1 MMVEK
6 ILKIS
11 LSSLMILLLS
21 SCSIAGSWVYE
32 RLDSYLADYF
42 KEFADFSKEQ
52 NQEIELISEEFLNW
66 FSENELL
73 KIKLLI
79 EDLKKIDLKNPEE
92 RVASAYRQGEEIFA
106 RVNDFFERPIINF
119 SKGLN
124 EDQINQIDN
133 HFKELRKERE
143 EERKKEKKE
152 YKDRLLE
159 NYISGFDRIGIDLT
173 DDQVEAIKLKLEN
186 HIEVRKEWSE
196 LQQNWINEFVQL
208 LKRNNSY
215 GYESRMLA
223 YLDSL
228 EELGNEEFR
237 EKIEKNE
244 MLSMEIISFVFLTSN
259 ERQIK
264 GFNRSLDIYLKSI
277 NRILLK
283 RKVNNSA

>member
-1 MMVEK
+1 MVEK

-32 RLDSYLADYF
+32 RLDGYLADYF

-92 RVASAYRQGEEIFA
+92 RVASAYRQGEEIF
-106 RVNDFFERPIINF
+106 RKVNNFFERPIINF

-143 EERKKEKKE
+143 EERE
-152 YKDRLLE
+152 R
-159 NYISGFDRIGIDLT
+159 
-173 DDQVEAIKLKLEN
+173 
-186 HIEVRKEWSE
+186 
-196 LQQNWINEFVQL
+196 
-208 LKRNNSY
+208 
-215 GYESRMLA
+215 
-223 YLDSL
+223 SL
-228 EELGNEEFR
+228 ERRG
-237 EKIEKNE
+237 
-244 MLSMEIISFVFLTSN
+244 
-259 ERQIK
+259 
-264 GFNRSLDIYLKSI
+264 
-277 NRILLK
+277 
-283 RKVNNSA
+283 

>member
-32 RLDSYLADYF
+32 RLDGYLADYF

-73 KIKLLI
+73 KIKLII
-79 EDLKKIDLKNPEE
+79 EDLKNIDAKKPEE
-92 RVASAYRQGEEIFA
+92 KVASAYTQGEKIFK
-106 RVNDFFERPIINF
+106 RVNDFFKRPIINF

-124 EDQINQIDN
+124 EDQINQIDK

-143 EERKKEKKE
+143 EERKKEKEE

-159 NYISGFDRIGIDLT
+159 NYISGFDRIGIDLR
-173 DDQVEAIKLKLEN
+173 DDQLETIKIKLEN

-237 EKIEKNE
+237 DKIEKNE
-244 MLSMEIISFVFLTSN
+244 MLSMEIISFVFLTSDD
-259 ERQIK
+259 RQIQ
-264 GFNRSLDIYLKSI
+264 GFKRSLDIYLKSI
-277 NRILLK
+277 NRILSK
-283 RKVNNSA
+283 RTVN

>member
-1 MMVEK
+1 MMVK
-6 ILKIS
+6 NILKIS

-32 RLDSYLADYF
+32 RLDGYLADYF

-73 KIKLLI
+73 KIKLII
-79 EDLKKIDLKNPEE
+79 EDLKNIDAKKPEE
-92 RVASAYRQGEEIFA
+92 KVASAYTQGEEIFK
-106 RVNDFFERPIINF
+106 RVNDFFARPIINF

-124 EDQINQIDN
+124 EDQINQIDK

-143 EERKKEKKE
+143 EERKKEKEE

-159 NYISGFDRIGIDLT
+159 NYISGFDRIGIDLR
-173 DDQVEAIKLKLEN
+173 DDQLETIKIKLEN
-186 HIEVRKEWSE
+186 HIEVRKEWSK

-228 EELGNEEFR
+228 EELGSEEFR
-237 EKIEKNE
+237 NKIEKNE

-259 ERQIK
+259 DRQIK
-264 GFNRSLDIYLKSI
+264 GFKRSLDIYLKSI
-277 NRILLK
+277 NRILSK
-283 RKVNNSA
+283 RTVN

>member
-92 RVASAYRQGEEIFA
+92 RVASAYRQGEEIF
-106 RVNDFFERPIINF
+106 RKVNDFFERPIINF

-143 EERKKEKKE
+143 EERKKEEEE

-159 NYISGFDRIGIDLT
+159 NYISGFDRIGIDLR
-173 DDQVEAIKLKLEN
+173 DDQLETIKIKLEN

-196 LQQNWINEFVQL
+196 LQQNWINDFVQL

-223 YLDSL
+223 YLESL

-237 EKIEKNE
+237 DKIEKNE
-244 MLSMEIISFVFLTSN
+244 TLSMEIISFVFLTSDD
-259 ERQIK
+259 RQIQ
-264 GFNRSLDIYLKSI
+264 GFKRSLDIYLKSI
-277 NRILLK
+277 NRILSK
-283 RKVNNSA
+283 RTVN

>member
-1 MMVEK
+1 
-6 ILKIS
+6 
-11 LSSLMILLLS
+11 MILLLS

-79 EDLKKIDLKNPEE
+79 EDLKKIDTKNPEE
-92 RVASAYRQGEEIFA
+92 KVVSAYRQGEEIFA

-133 HFKELRKERE
+133 HFKELKEERE
-143 EERKKEKKE
+143 EERKNEKKE
-152 YKDRLLE
+152 YKERLLE
-159 NYISGFDRIGIDLT
+159 NYISGFDRIGIRLRH
-173 DDQVEAIKLKLEN
+173 DQLETIKIKLVN
-186 HIEVRKEWSE
+186 YVEVRKEWSE
-196 LQQNWINEFVQL
+196 LQQNWTNEFVQL
-208 LKRNNSY
+208 LKRNTSY
-215 GYESRMLA
+215 GYESRMSA
-223 YLDSL
+223 YLNSL

-237 EKIEKNE
+237 DKIEKNE

-259 ERQIK
+259 EKQIK

-283 RKVNNSA
+283 RKVINSA

>member
-32 RLDSYLADYF
+32 RLDNYLADYF

-73 KIKLLI
+73 RIKLLI

-143 EERKKEKKE
+143 EERKNEKKE

-215 GYESRMLA
+215 GYESRMSA

-237 EKIEKNE
+237 DKIEKNE

>member
-73 KIKLLI
+73 KIKLII
-79 EDLKKIDLKNPEE
+79 EDLKNIDAKKPEE
-92 RVASAYRQGEEIFA
+92 KVASAYTQGEEIFK

-124 EDQINQIDN
+124 KDQINQIDK

-143 EERKKEKKE
+143 EERKKEKEE

-159 NYISGFDRIGIDLT
+159 NYISGFDRIGIDLR
-173 DDQVEAIKLKLEN
+173 DDQLETIKIKLEN

-237 EKIEKNE
+237 DKIEKNE
-244 MLSMEIISFVFLTSN
+244 MLSMEIISFVFLTSDD
-259 ERQIK
+259 RQIK
-264 GFNRSLDIYLKSI
+264 GFKRSLDIYLKSI
-277 NRILLK
+277 NRILSK
-283 RKVNNSA
+283 RTVN

>member
-32 RLDSYLADYF
+32 RLDGYLADYF

-73 KIKLLI
+73 KIKLII
-79 EDLKKIDLKNPEE
+79 EDLKNIDAKKPEE
-92 RVASAYRQGEEIFA
+92 KVASAYTQGEEIFK
-106 RVNDFFERPIINF
+106 RVNDFFARPIINF

-124 EDQINQIDN
+124 EDQINQIDK

-143 EERKKEKKE
+143 EERKKEKEE

-159 NYISGFDRIGIDLT
+159 NYISGFDRIGIDLR
-173 DDQVEAIKLKLEN
+173 DDQLETIKIKLEN

-237 EKIEKNE
+237 DKIEKNE
-244 MLSMEIISFVFLTSN
+244 MLSMEIISFVFMTSDD
-259 ERQIK
+259 RQIK
-264 GFNRSLDIYLKSI
+264 GFERSLDIYLKSI
-277 NRILLK
+277 NRILSN
-283 RKVNNSA
+283 RKVN

>member
-32 RLDSYLADYF
+32 RLDGYLADYF

-73 KIKLLI
+73 KIKLII
-79 EDLKKIDLKNPEE
+79 EDLKNIDAKKPEE
-92 RVASAYRQGEEIFA
+92 KVASAYTQGEEIFK
-106 RVNDFFERPIINF
+106 RVNDFFARPIINF
-119 SKGLN
+119 SKGLK
-124 EDQINQIDN
+124 EDQINQIDK

-143 EERKKEKKE
+143 EERKKEKEE

-159 NYISGFDRIGIDLT
+159 NYISGFDRIGIDLR
-173 DDQVEAIKLKLEN
+173 DDQLETIKIKLEN

-237 EKIEKNE
+237 DKIEKNE
-244 MLSMEIISFVFLTSN
+244 MLSMEIISFVFLTSDD
-259 ERQIK
+259 RQIQ
-264 GFNRSLDIYLKSI
+264 GFKRSLDIYLKSI
-277 NRILLK
+277 NRILSK
-283 RKVNNSA
+283 RTVN

>member
-32 RLDSYLADYF
+32 RLDGYLADYF

-73 KIKLLI
+73 KIKLII
-79 EDLKKIDLKNPEE
+79 EDLKNIDAKKPEE
-92 RVASAYRQGEEIFA
+92 KVASAYTQGEEIFK
-106 RVNDFFERPIINF
+106 RVNDFFARPIINF

-124 EDQINQIDN
+124 EDQINQIDK

-143 EERKKEKKE
+143 EERKKEKEE

-159 NYISGFDRIGIDLT
+159 NYISGFDRIGIDLR
-173 DDQVEAIKLKLEN
+173 DDQLETIKIKLEK

-228 EELGNEEFR
+228 EELGSEEFR
-237 EKIEKNE
+237 NKIEKNE
-244 MLSMEIISFVFLTSN
+244 MLSMEIISFVFLTSDD
-259 ERQIK
+259 RQIK
-264 GFNRSLDIYLKSI
+264 GFKRSLDIYLKSI
-277 NRILLK
+277 NRILSK
-283 RKVNNSA
+283 RTVN

>member
-1 MMVEK
+1 
-6 ILKIS
+6 
-11 LSSLMILLLS
+11 MILLLS

-42 KEFADFSKEQ
+42 KEFANFSKEQ

-79 EDLKKIDLKNPEE
+79 EDLKKIDTKNPEE
-92 RVASAYRQGEEIFA
+92 KVLSAYRQGEEIFA

-133 HFKELRKERE
+133 HFKELRQEREKER
-143 EERKKEKKE
+143 KNEKKE
-152 YKDRLLE
+152 YKERLLE
-159 NYISGFDRIGIDLT
+159 NYISGFDRIGIRLR
-173 DDQVEAIKLKLEN
+173 DDQLETIKLKLEN
-186 HIEVRKEWSE
+186 HVEVRKEWSE
-196 LQQNWINEFVQL
+196 LQQNWTNEFVQL
-208 LKRNNSY
+208 LKRNTSY
-215 GYESRMLA
+215 GYESRMSA
-223 YLDSL
+223 YLNSL

-237 EKIEKNE
+237 DKIEKNE

-259 ERQIK
+259 EKQIK

-283 RKVNNSA
+283 RKVINSA

>member
-73 KIKLLI
+73 KIKLII
-79 EDLKKIDLKNPEE
+79 EDLKNIDAKKPEE
-92 RVASAYRQGEEIFA
+92 KVASAYTQGEKIFK
-106 RVNDFFERPIINF
+106 RVNDFFKRPIINF

-124 EDQINQIDN
+124 EDQINQIDK

-143 EERKKEKKE
+143 EERKKEEEE

-159 NYISGFDRIGIDLT
+159 NYISGFDRIGIDLR
-173 DDQVEAIKLKLEN
+173 DDQLETIKIKLEN

-223 YLDSL
+223 YLESL

-237 EKIEKNE
+237 DKIEKNE
-244 MLSMEIISFVFLTSN
+244 MLSMEIISFVFLTSDD
-259 ERQIK
+259 RQIK
-264 GFNRSLDIYLKSI
+264 GFKRSLDIYLKSI
-277 NRILLK
+277 NRILSN
-283 RKVNNSA
+283 RKVN

>member
-1 MMVEK
+1 MVKK
-6 ILKIS
+6 ILKICM
-11 LSSLMILLLS
+11 SSLMILLLS

-79 EDLKKIDLKNPEE
+79 EDLKKIDTKNPEE
-92 RVASAYRQGEEIFA
+92 KVVSAYRQGEEIFA

-133 HFKELRKERE
+133 HFKELREERE
-143 EERKKEKKE
+143 EERKNEKKE
-152 YKDRLLE
+152 YKERLLE
-159 NYISGFDRIGIDLT
+159 NYISGFDRIGIRLR
-173 DDQVEAIKLKLEN
+173 DDQLETIKIKLEN
-186 HIEVRKEWSE
+186 HVEVRKEWSE
-196 LQQNWINEFVQL
+196 LQQNWTNEFVQL
-208 LKRNNSY
+208 LKRNTSY
-215 GYESRMLA
+215 GYESRMSA
-223 YLDSL
+223 YLNSL

-237 EKIEKNE
+237 DKIEKNE

-259 ERQIK
+259 EKQIK
-264 GFNRSLDIYLKSI
+264 GFNSGLDIYLKSI

-283 RKVNNSA
+283 RKVINSA

>member
-1 MMVEK
+1 
-6 ILKIS
+6 
-11 LSSLMILLLS
+11 MILLLS

-42 KEFADFSKEQ
+42 KEFANFSKEQ

-79 EDLKKIDLKNPEE
+79 EGLKKIDTKNPEE
-92 RVASAYRQGEEIFA
+92 KVVSAYRQGEEIFA

-133 HFKELRKERE
+133 HFKELREERE
-143 EERKKEKKE
+143 EERKNEKKE
-152 YKDRLLE
+152 YKERLLE
-159 NYISGFDRIGIDLT
+159 NYISGFDRIGIRLR
-173 DDQVEAIKLKLEN
+173 DDQLETIKLKLEN
-186 HIEVRKEWSE
+186 HVEVRKEWSE
-196 LQQNWINEFVQL
+196 LQQNWTNEFVQL
-208 LKRNNSY
+208 LKRNTSY
-215 GYESRMLA
+215 GYESRMSA
-223 YLDSL
+223 YLNSL

-237 EKIEKNE
+237 DKIEKNE

-259 ERQIK
+259 EKQIK

-283 RKVNNSA
+283 RKVINSA

>member
-1 MMVEK
+1 
-6 ILKIS
+6 
-11 LSSLMILLLS
+11 MILLLS

-79 EDLKKIDLKNPEE
+79 EDLKKIDTKNPEE
-92 RVASAYRQGEEIFA
+92 KVVSAYRQGEEIFA

-133 HFKELRKERE
+133 HFKELRQEREKER
-143 EERKKEKKE
+143 KNEKKE
-152 YKDRLLE
+152 YKERLLE
-159 NYISGFDRIGIDLT
+159 NYISGFDRIGIRLI
-173 DDQVEAIKLKLEN
+173 DDQLETIQIKLEN
-186 HIEVRKEWSE
+186 HVEVRKEWSK
-196 LQQNWINEFVQL
+196 LQQNWTNEFVQL
-208 LKRNNSY
+208 LKRNTSY
-215 GYESRMLA
+215 GYESRMSA
-223 YLDSL
+223 YLNSL

-237 EKIEKNE
+237 DKIEKNE

-259 ERQIK
+259 EKQIK

-283 RKVNNSA
+283 RKVINSA

>member
-32 RLDSYLADYF
+32 RLDNYLADYF

-143 EERKKEKKE
+143 EERKNEKKE

-215 GYESRMLA
+215 GYESRMSA

-237 EKIEKNE
+237 DKIEKNE

>member
-1 MMVEK
+1 
-6 ILKIS
+6 
-11 LSSLMILLLS
+11 MILLLS

-42 KEFADFSKEQ
+42 KEFANFSKEQ

-79 EDLKKIDLKNPEE
+79 EDLKKIDTKNPEE
-92 RVASAYRQGEEIFA
+92 KVVSAYRQGEEIFA

-133 HFKELRKERE
+133 HFKELREERE
-143 EERKKEKKE
+143 EERKNEKKE
-152 YKDRLLE
+152 YKERLLE
-159 NYISGFDRIGIDLT
+159 NYISGFDRIGIRLR
-173 DDQVEAIKLKLEN
+173 DDQLETIKLKLEN
-186 HIEVRKEWSE
+186 HVEVRKEWSE
-196 LQQNWINEFVQL
+196 LQQNWTNEFVQL
-208 LKRNNSY
+208 LKRNTSY
-215 GYESRMLA
+215 GYESRMSA
-223 YLDSL
+223 YLNSL

-237 EKIEKNE
+237 DKIEKNE

-259 ERQIK
+259 EKQIK

-283 RKVNNSA
+283 RKVINSA

>member
-32 RLDSYLADYF
+32 RLDGYLADYF

-73 KIKLLI
+73 KIKLII
-79 EDLKKIDLKNPEE
+79 EDLKNIDAKKPEE
-92 RVASAYRQGEEIFA
+92 KVASAYTQGEEIFK
-106 RVNDFFERPIINF
+106 RVNDFFARPIINF

-124 EDQINQIDN
+124 EDQINQIDK

-143 EERKKEKKE
+143 EERKKEKEE

-159 NYISGFDRIGIDLT
+159 NYISGFDRIGIDLR
-173 DDQVEAIKLKLEN
+173 DDQLETIKIKLEN

-196 LQQNWINEFVQL
+196 LQQNWINDFVQL

-223 YLDSL
+223 YLESL

-237 EKIEKNE
+237 DKIEKNE
-244 MLSMEIISFVFLTSN
+244 MLSMEIISFVFLTSDD
-259 ERQIK
+259 RQIQ
-264 GFNRSLDIYLKSI
+264 GFKRSLDIYLKSI
-277 NRILLK
+277 NRILSK
-283 RKVNNSA
+283 RTVN

>member
-32 RLDSYLADYF
+32 RLDGYLADYF

-73 KIKLLI
+73 KIKLII
-79 EDLKKIDLKNPEE
+79 EDLKNIDAKKPEE
-92 RVASAYRQGEEIFA
+92 KVASAYAQGEKTFK
-106 RVNDFFERPIINF
+106 RVNDFFKRPIINF

-124 EDQINQIDN
+124 EDQINQIDK

-143 EERKKEKKE
+143 EERKKEKEE

-159 NYISGFDRIGIDLT
+159 NYISGFDRIGIDLR
-173 DDQVEAIKLKLEN
+173 DDQLETIKIKLEN

-196 LQQNWINEFVQL
+196 LQQNWINDFVQL

-223 YLDSL
+223 YLESL
-228 EELGNEEFR
+228 EELGNEKFR
-237 EKIEKNE
+237 DKIEKNE
-244 MLSMEIISFVFLTSN
+244 MLSMEIISVVFLTSDD
-259 ERQIK
+259 RQIK
-264 GFNRSLDIYLKSI
+264 GFKRSLDIYLKSI
-277 NRILLK
+277 NRILSK
-283 RKVNNSA
+283 RTVN

>member
-32 RLDSYLADYF
+32 RLDGYLADYF

-73 KIKLLI
+73 KIKLII
-79 EDLKKIDLKNPEE
+79 EDLKNIDAKKPEE
-92 RVASAYRQGEEIFA
+92 KVASAYTQGEEIFK
-106 RVNDFFERPIINF
+106 RVNDFFARPIINF

-124 EDQINQIDN
+124 EDQINQIDK

-143 EERKKEKKE
+143 EERKKEKEE

-159 NYISGFDRIGIDLT
+159 NYISGFDRIGIDLR
-173 DDQVEAIKLKLEN
+173 DDQLETIKIKLEN

-196 LQQNWINEFVQL
+196 LQQNWINDFVQL

-223 YLDSL
+223 YLESL
-228 EELGNEEFR
+228 EELGNKEFR
-237 EKIEKNE
+237 DKIEKNE
-244 MLSMEIISFVFLTSN
+244 MLSMEIISFVFLTSDD
-259 ERQIK
+259 RQIK
-264 GFNRSLDIYLKSI
+264 GFKRSLDIYLKSI
-277 NRILLK
+277 NRILSN
-283 RKVNNSA
+283 RKVN

>member
-32 RLDSYLADYF
+32 RLDGYLADYF

-73 KIKLLI
+73 KIKLII
-79 EDLKKIDLKNPEE
+79 EDLKNIDAKKPEE
-92 RVASAYRQGEEIFA
+92 KVASAYTQGEEIFK
-106 RVNDFFERPIINF
+106 RVNDFFARPIINF

-124 EDQINQIDN
+124 EDQINQIDK

-143 EERKKEKKE
+143 EERKKEKEE

-159 NYISGFDRIGIDLT
+159 NYISGFDRIGIDLR
-173 DDQVEAIKLKLEN
+173 DDQLETIKIKLEN

-237 EKIEKNE
+237 DKIEKNE
-244 MLSMEIISFVFLTSN
+244 MLSMEIISFVFLTSDD
-259 ERQIK
+259 RQIK
-264 GFNRSLDIYLKSI
+264 GFKRSLDIYLKSI
-277 NRILLK
+277 NRILSK
-283 RKVNNSA
+283 RTVN

>member
-32 RLDSYLADYF
+32 RLDGYLADYF

-73 KIKLLI
+73 KIKLII
-79 EDLKKIDLKNPEE
+79 EDLKNIDAKKPEE
-92 RVASAYRQGEEIFA
+92 KVASAYTQGEEIFK
-106 RVNDFFERPIINF
+106 RVNDFFARPIINF
-119 SKGLN
+119 SKGLK
-124 EDQINQIDN
+124 EDQINQIDK

-143 EERKKEKKE
+143 EERKKEKEE

-159 NYISGFDRIGIDLT
+159 NYISGFDRIGIDLR
-173 DDQVEAIKLKLEN
+173 DDQLETIKIKLEN

-196 LQQNWINEFVQL
+196 LQQNWINDFVQL

-223 YLDSL
+223 YLESL

-237 EKIEKNE
+237 DKIEKNE
-244 MLSMEIISFVFLTSN
+244 MLSMEIISFVFLTSDD
-259 ERQIK
+259 RQIK
-264 GFNRSLDIYLKSI
+264 GFKRSLDIYLKSI
-277 NRILLK
+277 NRILSN
-283 RKVNNSA
+283 RKVN

>member
-32 RLDSYLADYF
+32 RLDGYLADYF

-73 KIKLLI
+73 KIKLII
-79 EDLKKIDLKNPEE
+79 EDLKNIDAKKPEE
-92 RVASAYRQGEEIFA
+92 KVASAYAQGEKTFK
-106 RVNDFFERPIINF
+106 RVNDFFKRPIINF

-124 EDQINQIDN
+124 EDQINQIDK

-143 EERKKEKKE
+143 EERKKEKEE

-159 NYISGFDRIGIDLT
+159 NYISGFDRIGIDLR
-173 DDQVEAIKLKLEN
+173 DDQLETIKIKLEN

-196 LQQNWINEFVQL
+196 LQQNWINDFVQL

-223 YLDSL
+223 YLESL

-237 EKIEKNE
+237 DKIEKNE
-244 MLSMEIISFVFLTSN
+244 MLSMEIISFVFLTSDD
-259 ERQIK
+259 RQIK
-264 GFNRSLDIYLKSI
+264 GFKRSLDIYLKSI
-277 NRILLK
+277 NRILSN
-283 RKVNNSA
+283 RKVN

>member
-1 MMVEK
+1 
-6 ILKIS
+6 
-11 LSSLMILLLS
+11 MILLLS
-21 SCSIAGSWVYE
+21 SCSIAGSWIYE

-79 EDLKKIDLKNPEE
+79 EDLKKIDTKNPEE
-92 RVASAYRQGEEIFA
+92 KVVSAYRQGEEIFA

-133 HFKELRKERE
+133 HFKELREERE
-143 EERKKEKKE
+143 EERKNEKKE
-152 YKDRLLE
+152 YKERLLE
-159 NYISGFDRIGIDLT
+159 NYISGFDRIGIRLR
-173 DDQVEAIKLKLEN
+173 DDQLETIQIKLEN
-186 HIEVRKEWSE
+186 HVEVRKEWSK
-196 LQQNWINEFVQL
+196 LQQNWTNEFVQL
-208 LKRNNSY
+208 LKRNTSY
-215 GYESRMLA
+215 GYESRMSA
-223 YLDSL
+223 YLNSL

-237 EKIEKNE
+237 DKIEKNE

-259 ERQIK
+259 EKQIK

-283 RKVNNSA
+283 RKVINSA

>member
-1 MMVEK
+1 
-6 ILKIS
+6 
-11 LSSLMILLLS
+11 MILLLS

-42 KEFADFSKEQ
+42 KEFANFSKEQ

-79 EDLKKIDLKNPEE
+79 EDLKKIDTKNPEE
-92 RVASAYRQGEEIFA
+92 KVLSAYRQGEEIFA

-124 EDQINQIDN
+124 EYQINQIDN
-133 HFKELRKERE
+133 HFKELREERE
-143 EERKKEKKE
+143 EERKNEKKE
-152 YKDRLLE
+152 YKERLLE
-159 NYISGFDRIGIDLT
+159 NYISGFDRIGIRLR
-173 DDQVEAIKLKLEN
+173 DDQLETIQIKLEN
-186 HIEVRKEWSE
+186 HVEVRKEWSE
-196 LQQNWINEFVQL
+196 LQQNWTNEFVQL
-208 LKRNNSY
+208 LKRNTSY
-215 GYESRMLA
+215 GYESRMSA
-223 YLDSL
+223 YLNSL

-237 EKIEKNE
+237 DKIEKNE

-259 ERQIK
+259 EKQIK

-283 RKVNNSA
+283 RKVINSA

>member
-52 NQEIELISEEFLNW
+52 KQEIELISEEFLNW

-73 KIKLLI
+73 KIKLII
-79 EDLKKIDLKNPEE
+79 EDLKNIDAKKPEE
-92 RVASAYRQGEEIFA
+92 KVASAYTQGEEIFK

-124 EDQINQIDN
+124 KDQINQIDK

-143 EERKKEKKE
+143 EERKKEKEE

-159 NYISGFDRIGIDLT
+159 NYISGFDRIGIDLR
-173 DDQVEAIKLKLEN
+173 DDQLETIKIKLEN

-237 EKIEKNE
+237 DKIEKNE
-244 MLSMEIISFVFLTSN
+244 MLSMEIISFVFLTSDD
-259 ERQIK
+259 RQIK
-264 GFNRSLDIYLKSI
+264 GFKRSLDIYLKSI
-277 NRILLK
+277 NRILSN
-283 RKVNNSA
+283 RKVN

>member
-11 LSSLMILLLS
+11 LSSLMMLLLS

-73 KIKLLI
+73 KIKLII
-79 EDLKKIDLKNPEE
+79 EDLKNIDAKKPEE
-92 RVASAYRQGEEIFA
+92 KVASAYTQGEEIFK

-119 SKGLN
+119 SKELN
-124 EDQINQIDN
+124 GDQINQIDK

-143 EERKKEKKE
+143 EERKKEKEE

-159 NYISGFDRIGIDLT
+159 NYISGFDRIGIDLR
-173 DDQVEAIKLKLEN
+173 DDQLETIKIKLEN

-237 EKIEKNE
+237 DKIEKNE
-244 MLSMEIISFVFLTSN
+244 MLSMEIISFVFLTSDD
-259 ERQIK
+259 RQIK
-264 GFNRSLDIYLKSI
+264 GFKRSLDIYLKSI
-277 NRILLK
+277 NRILSK
-283 RKVNNSA
+283 RTVN

>member
-32 RLDSYLADYF
+32 RLDGYLADYF

-73 KIKLLI
+73 KIKLII
-79 EDLKKIDLKNPEE
+79 EDLKNIDAKKPEE
-92 RVASAYRQGEEIFA
+92 KVASAYTQGEEIFK

-119 SKGLN
+119 SKELN
-124 EDQINQIDN
+124 GDQINQIDK

-143 EERKKEKKE
+143 EERKKEKEE

-159 NYISGFDRIGIDLT
+159 NYISGFDRIGIDLR
-173 DDQVEAIKLKLEN
+173 DDQLETIKIKLEN

-237 EKIEKNE
+237 DKIEKNE
-244 MLSMEIISFVFLTSN
+244 MLSMEIISFVFLTSDD
-259 ERQIK
+259 RQIK
-264 GFNRSLDIYLKSI
+264 GFKRSLDIYLKSI
-277 NRILLK
+277 NRILSK
-283 RKVNNSA
+283 RTVN

>member
-11 LSSLMILLLS
+11 LSSLMMLLLS

-73 KIKLLI
+73 KIKLII
-79 EDLKKIDLKNPEE
+79 EDLKNIDAKKPEE
-92 RVASAYRQGEEIFA
+92 KVASAYTQGEEIFK

-119 SKGLN
+119 SKELN
-124 EDQINQIDN
+124 GDQINQIDK

-143 EERKKEKKE
+143 EERKKEKEE

-159 NYISGFDRIGIDLT
+159 NYISGFDRIGIDLR
-173 DDQVEAIKLKLEN
+173 DDQLETIKIKLEK
-186 HIEVRKEWSE
+186 HKEVRKEWSE

-228 EELGNEEFR
+228 EELGNEELR
-237 EKIEKNE
+237 DKIEKNE
-244 MLSMEIISFVFLTSN
+244 MLSMEIISFVFLTSDD
-259 ERQIK
+259 RQIK
-264 GFNRSLDIYLKSI
+264 GFKRSLDIYLKSI
-277 NRILLK
+277 NRILSK
-283 RKVNNSA
+283 RTVN

>member
-73 KIKLLI
+73 KIKLII
-79 EDLKKIDLKNPEE
+79 EDLKNIDAKKPEE
-92 RVASAYRQGEEIFA
+92 KVASAYTQGEKIFK
-106 RVNDFFERPIINF
+106 RVNDFFKKPIINF

-124 EDQINQIDN
+124 EDQINQIDK

-143 EERKKEKKE
+143 EERKKEKEE

-159 NYISGFDRIGIDLT
+159 NYISGFDRIGIDLR
-173 DDQVEAIKLKLEN
+173 DDQLETIKIKLEK
-186 HIEVRKEWSE
+186 HKEVRKEWSE

-237 EKIEKNE
+237 DKIEKNE
-244 MLSMEIISFVFLTSN
+244 MLSMEIISFVFLTSDD
-259 ERQIK
+259 RQIK
-264 GFNRSLDIYLKSI
+264 GFKRSLDIYLKSI
-277 NRILLK
+277 NRILSN
-283 RKVNNSA
+283 RKVN

>member
-32 RLDSYLADYF
+32 RLDGYLADYF

-73 KIKLLI
+73 KIKLII
-79 EDLKKIDLKNPEE
+79 EDLKNIDAKKPEE
-92 RVASAYRQGEEIFA
+92 KVASAYTQGEKIFK
-106 RVNDFFERPIINF
+106 RVNDFFKKPIINF

-124 EDQINQIDN
+124 EDQINQIDK

-143 EERKKEKKE
+143 EERKKEKEE

-159 NYISGFDRIGIDLT
+159 NYISGFDRIGIDLR
-173 DDQVEAIKLKLEN
+173 DDQLETIKIKLEN

-196 LQQNWINEFVQL
+196 LQQNWINDFVQL

-223 YLDSL
+223 YLESL

-237 EKIEKNE
+237 DKIEKNE
-244 MLSMEIISFVFLTSN
+244 MLSMEIISFVFLTSDD
-259 ERQIK
+259 RQIK
-264 GFNRSLDIYLKSI
+264 GFKRSLDIYLKSI
-277 NRILLK
+277 NRILSN
-283 RKVNNSA
+283 RKVN

>member
-32 RLDSYLADYF
+32 RLDGYLADYF

-73 KIKLLI
+73 KIKLII
-79 EDLKKIDLKNPEE
+79 EDLKNIDAKKPEE
-92 RVASAYRQGEEIFA
+92 KVASAYTQGEEIFK
-106 RVNDFFERPIINF
+106 RVNDFFKRPIINF

-124 EDQINQIDN
+124 EDQINQIDK

-143 EERKKEKKE
+143 EERKKEKEE

-159 NYISGFDRIGIDLT
+159 NYISGFDRIGIDLR
-173 DDQVEAIKLKLEN
+173 DDQLETIKIKLEN

-196 LQQNWINEFVQL
+196 LQQNWINDFVQL

-223 YLDSL
+223 YLESL

-237 EKIEKNE
+237 DKIEKNE
-244 MLSMEIISFVFLTSN
+244 MLSMEIISFVFLTSDD
-259 ERQIK
+259 RQIK
-264 GFNRSLDIYLKSI
+264 GFKRSLDIYLKSI
-277 NRILLK
+277 NRILSN
-283 RKVNNSA
+283 RKVN

>member
-32 RLDSYLADYF
+32 RLDGYLADYF

-73 KIKLLI
+73 KIKLII
-79 EDLKKIDLKNPEE
+79 EDLKNIDAKKPEE
-92 RVASAYRQGEEIFA
+92 KVASAYTQGEKIFK
-106 RVNDFFERPIINF
+106 RVNDFFKRPIINF

-124 EDQINQIDN
+124 EDQINQIDK

-143 EERKKEKKE
+143 EERKKEKEE

-159 NYISGFDRIGIDLT
+159 NYISGFDRIGINLR
-173 DDQVEAIKLKLEN
+173 DDQLETIKIKLEN

-237 EKIEKNE
+237 DKIEKNE
-244 MLSMEIISFVFLTSN
+244 MLSMEIISFVFLTSDD
-259 ERQIK
+259 RQIK
-264 GFNRSLDIYLKSI
+264 GFKRSLDIYLKSI
-277 NRILLK
+277 NRILSN
-283 RKVNNSA
+283 RKVN

>member
-1 MMVEK
+1 
-6 ILKIS
+6 
-11 LSSLMILLLS
+11 MILLLS

-79 EDLKKIDLKNPEE
+79 EDLKKIDTKNPEE
-92 RVASAYRQGEEIFA
+92 KVVSAYRQGEEIFA

-133 HFKELRKERE
+133 HFKELREERE
-143 EERKKEKKE
+143 EERKNEKKE
-152 YKDRLLE
+152 YKERLLE
-159 NYISGFDRIGIDLT
+159 NYISGFDRIGIRLR
-173 DDQVEAIKLKLEN
+173 DDQLETIKIKLEN
-186 HIEVRKEWSE
+186 YVEVGKEWSE
-196 LQQNWINEFVQL
+196 LQQNWTNEFVQL
-208 LKRNNSY
+208 LKRNTSY
-215 GYESRMLA
+215 GYESRMSA
-223 YLDSL
+223 YLNSL

-237 EKIEKNE
+237 DKIEKNE

-259 ERQIK
+259 EKQIK

-283 RKVNNSA
+283 RKVINSA

>member
-1 MMVEK
+1 
-6 ILKIS
+6 
-11 LSSLMILLLS
+11 MILLLS

-79 EDLKKIDLKNPEE
+79 EDLKKIDTKNPEE
-92 RVASAYRQGEEIFA
+92 KVFSAYRQGEEIFA

-133 HFKELRKERE
+133 HFKELREERE
-143 EERKKEKKE
+143 EERKNEKKE
-152 YKDRLLE
+152 YKERLLE
-159 NYISGFDRIGIDLT
+159 NYISGFDRIGIRLR
-173 DDQVEAIKLKLEN
+173 DDQLETIKIKLEN
-186 HIEVRKEWSE
+186 HVEVRKEWSE
-196 LQQNWINEFVQL
+196 LQQNWTNEFVQL
-208 LKRNNSY
+208 LKRNTSY
-215 GYESRMLA
+215 GYESRMSA
-223 YLDSL
+223 YLNSL

-237 EKIEKNE
+237 DKIEKNE

-259 ERQIK
+259 EKQIK

-283 RKVNNSA
+283 RKVINSA